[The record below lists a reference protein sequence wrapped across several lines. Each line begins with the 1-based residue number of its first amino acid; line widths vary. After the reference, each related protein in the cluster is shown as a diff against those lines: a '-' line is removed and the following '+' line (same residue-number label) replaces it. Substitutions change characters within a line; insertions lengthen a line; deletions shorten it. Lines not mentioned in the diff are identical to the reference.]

1 MPHPN
6 FVPRGLRYGSG
17 IAQGQNLLSF
27 TKKATPSE
35 HRDILIMLLLPPP
48 PLKFLSCLLS
58 FCFERIWL
66 SWYLFYSLLMVS
78 SLHSDLPALCNFV
91 HWKTGHPII
100 HAVCLRHNTVHKI
113 PFLKVSLAVGF

>member
-48 PLKFLSCLLS
+48 PLKFLFR
-58 FCFERIWL
+58 FCPFALNI
-66 SWYLFYSLLMVS
+66 FGCHGICYS
-78 SLHSDLPALCNFV
+78 DQPALCNFV

-100 HAVCLRHNTVHKI
+100 HAVCLRHNAVLKI